1 VVDTSTKRLNP
12 NAFERTLKPV
22 QTPPQDS
29 TPTTPKNSAQS
40 KKKSTNKAKPWI
52 IGGSCAVAV
61 VAAYFGAAAFV
72 SSQVPANASIAGVN
86 IGSMNSAEARA
97 EIERVVSPLA
107 QKPIDVKVGGK
118 DYTLDPAKAGLSLNV
133 DDTVKT
139 LTSYEVNPV
148 KLVERLT
155 GDYVVDPALD
165 IDEKKL
171 SGQIDGL
178 AKKANA
184 EVTEGN
190 IEFADGAAKLSQPV
204 DGVTLKN
211 DDAIKKITEDWTI
224 AGPAIELPADVVKPQ
239 ISSETLQKFYD
250 DQVAKLLK
258 GDVTLVSG
266 DKKANLSTASIAAA
280 TTYAPKDGAPAITLD
295 DKKLYKAATKNSDL
309 SSTAKDAKIVLK
321 GGKPS
326 IEESTKGISLETEG
340 LGSKVLAASATD
352 SRTAEVKMA
361 ETEAD
366 FTTADAKKLGI
377 KEAIVDFS
385 TPYPASD
392 TVRTKNLKAGA
403 ARVTGVIVKPGE
415 RFSLLNTLGPITK
428 ANGYFS
434 SGVVENGFSSEAIG
448 GGLSQISTMMYNVGF
463 LAGYDDITHK
473 PHSRWFDRYPAG
485 REATL
490 WEGQIDM
497 IWENNTPYGVM
508 VQAWVD
514 GDAVHTRLWS
524 TKYWDVSQKSSGKY
538 NQTNP
543 ETKYNEAEKCVS
555 ESGGQKGFS
564 IDITRYRETIDGSK
578 KLPAD
583 TKSWTYSPWNKIV
596 CGKKP

>member
-1 VVDTSTKRLNP
+1 M
-12 NAFERTLKPV
+12 
-22 QTPPQDS
+22 QTPDQDS
-29 TPTTPKNSAQS
+29 TPTTPTNSSQD
-40 KKKSTNKAKPWI
+40 KKKSKSKAKPWI

-61 VAAYFGAAAFV
+61 VAAYFGAAAFI

-86 IGSMNSAEARA
+86 IGSMNSDEARA

-107 QKPIDVKVGGK
+107 QEPIKVKVNGK
-118 DYTLDPAKAGLSLNV
+118 DYTVDPAKAGLSLNT
-133 DDTVKT
+133 DETVKD

-148 KLVERLT
+148 KLYERLT
-155 GDYVVDPALD
+155 GDYEVTPELNVDK
-165 IDEKKL
+165 EKL
-171 SGQIDGL
+171 SSQVEAL

-184 EVTEGN
+184 DVTEGK
-190 IEFADGAAKLSQPV
+190 IEFADGMAKLSTPV
-204 DGVTLKN
+204 DGVALDTEG
-211 DDAIKKITEDWTI
+211 AVEKISEDWSI
-224 AGPAIELPADVVKPQ
+224 DGSPIDLPAQVVKPE
-239 ISSETLQKFYD
+239 ISADTLQKFYD
-250 DQVAKLLK
+250 DQAKKLLK

-266 DKKANLSTASIAAA
+266 DKKANLSAASIAAA
-280 TTYAPKDGAPAITLD
+280 ATYAPKDGAPAITLD
-295 DKKLYKAATKNSDL
+295 DKKLYKAATKNSEL

-321 GGKPS
+321 NGKPS
-326 IEESTKGISLETEG
+326 IQDSTNGLSLETEG
-340 LGSKVLAASATD
+340 LGAKVLAATATD
-352 SRTAEVKMA
+352 NRTAEVKMT

-366 FTTADAKKLGI
+366 FTTAEAKKLGI
-377 KEAIVDFS
+377 KEPIVDFS

-415 RFSLLNTLGPITK
+415 RFSLLNTLGPITT
-428 ANGYFS
+428 ANGYYS
-434 SGVVENGFSSEAIG
+434 SGVVENGFSSEAVG

-463 LAGYDDITHK
+463 LAGYDDITHQ

-508 VQAWVD
+508 VQAWVSD
-514 GDAVHTRLWS
+514 DAVHTRLWS

-538 NQTNP
+538 NQTDP
-543 ETKYNEAEKCVS
+543 ETKYNEAEKCVA
-555 ESGGQKGFS
+555 ESGGQKGFT
-564 IDITRYRETIDGSK
+564 IDITRYRETFDGSK
-578 KLPAD
+578 KLPAE

>member
-1 VVDTSTKRLNP
+1 
-12 NAFERTLKPV
+12 V
-22 QTPPQDS
+22 QTPSQDS
-29 TPTTPKNSAQS
+29 TPATPNNSS
-40 KKKSTNKAKPWI
+40 HNKKKQKSKAKPWI
-52 IGGSCAVAV
+52 IAGSCVVAV
-61 VAAYFGAAAFV
+61 GAVYFGAAAFI

-86 IGSMNSAEARA
+86 IGSMNGDEARA
-97 EIERVVSPLA
+97 EIERVVAPLA
-107 QKPIDVKVGGK
+107 EEPIKVTVNAK
-118 DYTLDPAKAGLSLNV
+118 DYTVDPVKAGLSLNV
-133 DDTVKT
+133 DDTVND
-139 LTSYEVNPV
+139 LTSYTVNPV
-148 KLVERLT
+148 KLYERLT
-155 GDYVVDPALD
+155 GDYEVTPELNVDED
-165 IDEKKL
+165 KL
-171 SGQIDGL
+171 SAQIEAL

-184 EVTEGN
+184 EVTEGK
-190 IEFADGAAKLSQPV
+190 IEFADGAAKLSKPV
-204 DGVTLKN
+204 DGVALKN
-211 DDAIKKITEDWTI
+211 DEAAKKISEDWSI
-224 AGPAIELPADVVKPQ
+224 GGAPIELPADVVNPE
-239 ISSETLQKFYD
+239 ISADTLQKFYD
-250 DQVAKLLK
+250 DEVTKLLK
-258 GDVTLVSG
+258 GDVTLASG
-266 DKKANLSTASIAAA
+266 DKKAKLSTASIAAA
-280 TTYAPKDGAPAITLD
+280 TTYTPKDGAPALTLD
-295 DKKLYKAATKNSDL
+295 DKKLYNAATKNSDL

-321 GGKPS
+321 NGKPA
-326 IEESTKGISLETEG
+326 IEESTKGISLETDG
-340 LGSKVLAASATD
+340 LGAKVLAASATD
-352 SRTAEVKMA
+352 NRTAEVKMT

-377 KEAIVDFS
+377 KESIVDFS

-415 RFSLLNTLGPITK
+415 RFSLLNTLGPITT

-434 SGVVENGFSSEAIG
+434 SGVVENGFSSEAVG

-508 VQAWVD
+508 IQAWVSD
-514 GDAVHTRLWS
+514 DAVHTRLWS

-538 NQTNP
+538 NLTNP
-543 ETKYNEAEKCVS
+543 ETKYNEAEKCVA
-555 ESGGQKGFS
+555 ESGGQKGFT
-564 IDITRYRETIDGSK
+564 IDITRYRETFDGSK
-578 KLPAD
+578 KLPAE

>member
-1 VVDTSTKRLNP
+1 M
-12 NAFERTLKPV
+12 
-22 QTPPQDS
+22 QTTPQDS
-29 TPTTPKNSAQS
+29 NPAAPSN
-40 KKKSTNKAKPWI
+40 KKKSKSKAKPWI

-61 VAAYFGAAAFV
+61 VAAYFGAAAFI

-86 IGSMNSAEARA
+86 IGSMNSDEARA

-107 QKPIDVKVGGK
+107 QEPIKVKVNGK
-118 DYTLDPAKAGLSLNV
+118 DYTVDPAKAGLSLNT
-133 DDTVKT
+133 DDTVKD

-148 KLVERLT
+148 KLYERLT
-155 GDYVVDPALD
+155 GDYEVTPELNVDK
-165 IDEKKL
+165 EKL
-171 SGQIDGL
+171 SSQVEAL

-184 EVTEGN
+184 DVTEGK
-190 IEFADGAAKLSQPV
+190 IEFADGMAKLSTPV
-204 DGVTLKN
+204 DGVALDTEG
-211 DDAIKKITEDWTI
+211 AVEKISEDWSI
-224 AGPAIELPADVVKPQ
+224 DGSPIDLPAQVVKPE
-239 ISSETLQKFYD
+239 ISADTLQKFYD
-250 DQVAKLLK
+250 DQAKKLLK

-266 DKKANLSTASIAAA
+266 DKKANLSAASIAAA
-280 TTYAPKDGAPAITLD
+280 ATYAPKDGAPAITLD
-295 DKKLYKAATKNSDL
+295 DKKLYKAATKNSEL

-321 GGKPS
+321 NGKPS
-326 IEESTKGISLETEG
+326 IQDSSNGLSLETEG
-340 LGSKVLAASATD
+340 LGAKVLAATATD
-352 SRTAEVKMA
+352 NRTAEVKMT

-366 FTTADAKKLGI
+366 FTTAEAKKLGI
-377 KEAIVDFS
+377 KEPIVDFS

-415 RFSLLNTLGPITK
+415 RFSLLNTLGPITT
-428 ANGYFS
+428 ANGYYS
-434 SGVVENGFSSEAIG
+434 SGVVENGFSSEAVG

-463 LAGYDDITHK
+463 LAGYDDITHQ

-508 VQAWVD
+508 VQAWVSD
-514 GDAVHTRLWS
+514 DAVHTRLWS

-538 NQTNP
+538 NQTDP
-543 ETKYNEAEKCVS
+543 ETKYNEAEKCVA
-555 ESGGQKGFS
+555 ESGGQKGFT
-564 IDITRYRETIDGSK
+564 IDITRYRETFDGSK
-578 KLPAD
+578 KLPAE